1 MTDLALRVRGLRKRY
16 PKVVAVDGLDL
27 PLALPPGAR

>member
-16 PKVVAVDGLDL
+16 PKVLAVDRPSSCRVSWG
-27 PLALPPGAR
+27 